1 MDEPA
6 SPLDPLM
13 RDNLCDLIRE
23 YLNNGQ
29 GERSVLFSTH
39 NVADMENV
47 TDYAMIMEQGR
58 IVEQGFVE
66 ELKEKYVIVKGEK
79 EDATMARQVLYSI
92 SEGDHGF
99 SGVCLAENL
108 NKLAGMKIQTERAT
122 LTEICVAVMKAHTKL
137 QISSDLNI

>member
-1 MDEPA
+1 MKRFSLA
-6 SPLDPLM
+6 LVATLM
-13 RDNLCDLIRE
+13 AYSGYAQTLLRR
-23 YLNNGQ
+23 GP
-29 GERSVLFSTH
+29 V
-39 NVADMENV
+39 ENV